1 MIGKPFISSPPLSV
15 VAKLGDPVA
24 LHCEAVGD
32 PQPKVS
38 FPSLGACL
46 ILCKMVSELDGNV
59 AILRWL
65 D

>member
-1 MIGKPFISSPPLSV
+1 MKTKIG
-15 VAKLGDPVA
+15 
-24 LHCEAVGD
+24 LHCEVVSD

>member
-1 MIGKPFISSPPLSV
+1 MKTKIG
-15 VAKLGDPVA
+15 
-24 LHCEAVGD
+24 LHCEVVIN

-46 ILCKMVSELDGNV
+46 ILCKKVSELDGNV
-59 AILRWL
+59 AILRWS